1 MSEPVANQPSSAQ
14 AAAQYRRWPVFLVLL
29 IVSVLGFIASFV
41 LSIESLQLAKN
52 PDAALA
58 CNLNATVNC
67 ATVAKHPSASLLG
80 FPNSFI
86 GIAAEAVMITVA
98 LLGLFGGRLPKK
110 FTLLMTIGVTA
121 GWLFALWLFITSAF
135 VIGALCPWC
144 LVITSTMTIMWV
156 MILRL
161 ASIDQTLPLP
171 KKIQQVLV
179 QKIVKSSLDIVV
191 LVALLTTLAAV
202 IIVKY
207 GDALFG

>member
-1 MSEPVANQPSSAQ
+1 MSEPVANQPSSTQ

-80 FPNSFI
+80 FPNSFV

-144 LVITSTMTIMWV
+144 LVITSTMTIVWV

-161 ASIDQTLPLP
+161 AFIDQALPLP
-171 KKIQQVLV
+171 KKIQQVLS
-179 QKIVKSSLDIVV
+179 QNIVKPGLDIVV
-191 LVALLTTLAAV
+191 LVALLTTLAAI